1 MTELPS
7 SFYYVVGL
15 LLVTNLSAIGGFVT
29 LALKTVWWA
38 SKIDS
43 QVAETRAMTVRAH
56 KRIDTI
62 EGKEI

>member
-1 MTELPS
+1 M
-7 SFYYVVGL
+7 
-15 LLVTNLSAIGGFVT
+15 TNLSAIGGFVT
-29 LALKTVWWA
+29 LAMKTVWWA